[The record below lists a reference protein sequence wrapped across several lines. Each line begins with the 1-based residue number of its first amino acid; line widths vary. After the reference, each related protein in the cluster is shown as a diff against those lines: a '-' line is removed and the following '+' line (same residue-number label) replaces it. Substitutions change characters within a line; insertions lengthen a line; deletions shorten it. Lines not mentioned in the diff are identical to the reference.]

1 MSVQQSMHTRNQSY
15 QSSLSND
22 TQKKSCY
29 PTLKRL
35 SNDDE
40 QIVKGGSINDIKSPA
55 KRRSTNSTSSVNS
68 IKMQQQTI
76 DTISDEAGVGVPS
89 RLCSVCGDIST
100 GIHFGGNSCES
111 CKAFFRR
118 SVQCNRYQNYKCSN
132 DARCPV
138 NIVTRKVCQ
147 FCRYTKCTTIGMKP
161 KWVLS
166 DQERE
171 EKYGSRRKRF
181 RETRTAEEDPDIYKY
196 LTNEEKLLIEDI
208 AHALYQ
214 SRATYP
220 LQFPTRLNEYLRSL
234 SSGPAPP
241 PTPPSTSGEKPPSPS
256 ANFLIVP
263 IQRLVL
269 FARMLKDFDRFSED
283 DKVSL
288 LKGSA
293 IEIMVCSSNT
303 LFNHKTHTFTNYLS
317 RDQRAV
323 MDEQIMPLDPLLK
336 KLWGEELFN
345 LTRNF
350 LISMCNLE
358 VDEVTSTLLAPVIL
372 FSPDRSNINDLDLV
386 KSLQIK
392 YVTLIQKYM
401 YWRYGIEHTENIYPK
416 LLLQIVN
423 IRTLS
428 LAHAEIIQKVMAT
441 SSVNPLVQEVT
452 IKPEILSKSTSEK
465 MNSLSISSPA
475 TDSDILEYDKMS
487 SIDTESNMGSDD
499 DDISRKKS
507 RSSVD
512 DDGDFENEDSNENL
526 RNIWRKRRKLTTII
540 QTEITGLEQTNSP
553 NPIHKSHHEM
563 KQEFIRSNSNEFE
576 KYSNL
581 NSLHK
586 KLHDHQVP
594 NFVPKFH
601 DDLTT
606 SKRTISLRHL
616 PPKKQSPLSNRD
628 NSNEQIHRSHSSSI
642 KDNSSLDKHSQFNPM
657 SNLAMSPATNQHYL
671 HNTYDNYHEQYNR
684 IASPNFQQQQNEQHL
699 LLLSLANNQSQTPPI
714 QSPASHQSHP
724 GTPLDPDE
732 QQLLDAIHAHPNK
745 RDLVLNLLRQMNE
758 PSFTPPMDTHSNSNY
773 LSQQQNR
780 TETST
785 YSNSYRQHS
794 TMDHNNDAF

>member
-1 MSVQQSMHTRNQSY
+1 MSFY
-15 QSSLSND
+15 
-22 TQKKSCY
+22 Y
-29 PTLKRL
+29 PTSKRL

-40 QIVKGGSINDIKSPA
+40 QIIKGDLTNDIKSPV
-55 KRRSTNSTSSVNS
+55 KRRSTSSISSVAS
-68 IKMQQQTI
+68 SKTQQQTI
-76 DTISDEAGVGVPS
+76 DSMADESSIGVPS

-118 SVQCNRYQNYKCSN
+118 SVQCHRYQNYKCSN

-181 RETRTAEEDPDIYKY
+181 RETRTVEEDPDIYKY
-196 LTNEEKLLIEDI
+196 LTSEEKLLIEDI

-220 LQFPTRLNEYLRSL
+220 LQFPNRLNDYLSSL
-234 SSGPAPP
+234 SSGAPSPSP
-241 PTPPSTSGEKPPSPS
+241 PTPPTSSSSTSEKPPSPS

-269 FARMLKDFDRFSED
+269 FARMLKDFDLFSED

-303 LFNHKTHTFTNYLS
+303 LFNPKTHTFTNYLS

-323 MDEQIMPLDPLLK
+323 MDDQIMPLDPLLK

-345 LTRNF
+345 LTKIF

-372 FSPDRSNINDLDLV
+372 FSPDRSNITDLDLV
-386 KSLQIK
+386 KRLQIK

-401 YWRYGIEHTENIYPK
+401 YWRYGVDHTENIYPK
-416 LLLQIVN
+416 LLLQIIN

-452 IKPEILSKSTSEK
+452 AKPEVLTKATSEK

-475 TDSDILEYDKMS
+475 TDSDMLEYDKIS
-487 SIDTESNMGSDD
+487 SINTESNMGSDD
-499 DDISRKKS
+499 DDTSRKKS
-507 RSSVD
+507 RSSLD
-512 DDGDFENEDSNENL
+512 DDGDYENEDSSENI
-526 RNIWRKRRKLTTII
+526 RNIWKKRQKLSTVM
-540 QTEITGLEQTNSP
+540 QTEITSLEQTNSP
-553 NPIHKSHHEM
+553 NLLHNSHDEM
-563 KQEFIRSNSNEFE
+563 KQEFMRSNSNEFE
-576 KYSNL
+576 KYSNS
-581 NSLHK
+581 NNLHK
-586 KLHDHQVP
+586 RPHDHQVP
-594 NFVPKFH
+594 NFVPRFH
-601 DDLTT
+601 NDLTMP
-606 SKRTISLRHL
+606 KRATSLRHL
-616 PPKKQSPLSNRD
+616 PPKKQPSLSNRD
-628 NSNEQIHRSHSSSI
+628 NSHEQIHRSHASLTRDDSSP
-642 KDNSSLDKHSQFNPM
+642 DQYSQLNQM
-657 SNLAMSPATNQHYL
+657 SKSTILPTSKQHYPQ
-671 HNTYDNYHEQYNR
+671 NAYENYHQQYHR

-699 LLLSLANNQSQTPPI
+699 FLLSLANNQSQTPPI
-714 QSPASHQSHP
+714 QSPVSDQSHP
-724 GTPLDPDE
+724 GTALDPDE

-758 PSFTPPMDTHSNSNY
+758 PSFPSSMETHSNSNY
-773 LSQQQNR
+773 LNQQQNR
-780 TETST
+780 TETPT
-785 YSNSYRQHS
+785 YSNSYRPHPN
-794 TMDHNNDAF
+794 MDQ